1 MKIRHLITAASAAVL
16 LSPFAMAQEPA
27 AAPTGSDE
35 SCATLQTKI
44 DADIATAQSSSAAQ
58 VQSLR
63 DEGAKLRDEGAKLC
77 AEGRTDE
84 GIAKL
89 KEALS
94 HLSAPTPE
102 PAAPTS

>member
-1 MKIRHLITAASAAVL
+1 MKSKLIVAATAAVL
-16 LSPFAMAQEPA
+16 MSPFAMAQEPA

-35 SCATLQTKI
+35 SCATLQTKF
-44 DADIATAQSSSAAQ
+44 DADVATAQASIAASA
-58 VQSLR
+58 QS
-63 DEGAKLRDEGAKLC
+63 ARDEGAKLC

-94 HLSAPTPE
+94 QLSAVPAQPE
-102 PAAPTS
+102 PAPAPQS

>member
-63 DEGAKLRDEGAKLC
+63 DEGAKLC
-77 AEGRTDE
+77 AEGRTEE

-102 PAAPTS
+102 PAAPTP

>member
-1 MKIRHLITAASAAVL
+1 MKARNLIAAATAAVL
-16 LSPFAMAQEPA
+16 MSPFAMAQDPA
-27 AAPTGSDE
+27 AAPMATDE
-35 SCATLQTKI
+35 SCATLQTKF
-44 DADIATAQSSSAAQ
+44 DTDVATAQSTNAAQ
-58 VQSLR
+58 AQS
-63 DEGAKLRDEGAKLC
+63 LRDEGAKLC

-94 HLSAPTPE
+94 QLTVAQPD